1 MPAPRRVC
9 LIESSAL
16 ISTLE
21 NLDDF
26 RSPIKSKN
34 AEDRFIPQ
42 RNTPASKE
50 LFRLSHKDNSPS
62 DVSSYTELEKDKL
75 LYTNLVEQK
84 MLNFDKMYE
93 ECMQKGQRASEKN
106 FKAKRPKLLQFSQ
119 KKENSR
125 NVLPTSIVMDDEP
138 MIENDLVRTI
148 KYSRRI
154 PKVPVKVL
162 DAPGI
167 ADDFYQDILDWS
179 LKDVVAIGLNNCIYL
194 CNNRAKEN
202 SVVKL
207 AEIADNFYSTLKFS
221 PSGDLIAA
229 GEESGD
235 VYVFDPVKETEL
247 FHIQPH
253 ASRICS
259 ISWQNENILS
269 TGSRDRTIKN
279 LDLRTKSFVS
289 NLQKH
294 SQEVCG
300 LRWSPEENFLA
311 SGGNEN
317 HIYVWDIRK

>member
-1 MPAPRRVC
+1 M
-9 LIESSAL
+9 

-21 NLDDF
+21 NLEDF

-50 LFRLSHKDNSPS
+50 LFRLSNKDNSPS
-62 DVSSYTELEKDKL
+62 DVSSYSELEKDKL
-75 LYTNLVEQK
+75 LYTNLVEQR

-93 ECMQKGQRASEKN
+93 ECMQKGQRSSEKN
-106 FKAKRPKLLQFSQ
+106 FKNKRPKLLQFSQ
-119 KKENSR
+119 KKENSMTMF
-125 NVLPTSIVMDDEP
+125 PTSIVMDEEP
-138 MIENDLVRTI
+138 IIENDLVRSI

-154 PKVPVKVL
+154 PKAPIKVL
-162 DAPGI
+162 DAPGV

-179 LKDVVAIGLNNCIYL
+179 QKDVVAIALSNCIYL

-221 PSGDLIAA
+221 PSGNLIAA

-235 VYVFDPVKETEL
+235 VYIFDTVKEAEL
-247 FHIQPH
+247 FHLKPH
-253 ASRICS
+253 ANRICS
-259 ISWQNENILS
+259 MSWQNENVLS

-289 NLQKH
+289 TWQKH